1 MIPLLAYLVTRIG
14 LYIASSWKLEFLE
27 LGNGLLLCVVNQH
40 KRRTN
45 ELVMIKV
52 NCRESENDN
61 VLTGEKLN

>member
-1 MIPLLAYLVTRIG
+1 MIPRPAYLVTRQG
-14 LYIASSWKLEFLE
+14 LYIASSSKLEFLE

-61 VLTGEKLN
+61 VVTGEKLN

>member
-1 MIPLLAYLVTRIG
+1 MIPRPAYLVTRKG
-14 LYIASSWKLEFLE
+14 LYIASSSKLEFLE